1 MGNNI
6 SLCLSRK
13 KKAKNPAQLNRS
25 LDEDWYTV
33 DNSMNEDTKMDIISE
48 TTKNDALKL
57 KNIDKGTTE
66 MVSNSIKNKIEYW
79 KLLQEIFF
87 SFYHW

>member
-1 MGNNI
+1 M
-6 SLCLSRK
+6 SRK

-66 MVSNSIKNKIEYW
+66 MVSNSIKNKIEY
-79 KLLQEIFF
+79 
-87 SFYHW
+87 